1 MGLTI
6 GNVDLGD
13 RAHANW
19 SDSPGGQH
27 TVTGFL
33 RKSSL
38 GSFLVATAQVVGLMD
53 NPDEDAVPVVSSQDP
68 SRPGFYRVTGG
79 SLDIDAAAM
88 RSFAAPLKL
97 ELEAVPGR
105 NSPQIESRVYG
116 ALRSNSHAIAVGSTV
131 PWWACPDAAT
141 MDYAGVGG
149 SYGTPALSTR
159 TADTG
164 TVALQSSG
172 IGEHFYD
179 KTMMWQCDP
188 SDYYDGAAM
197 VEITPDSGTTWARL
211 PGRRIG
217 AAVAA
222 SATGWRLNN
231 GLVRVVYGGGTGLI
245 SVQHYMG
252 GSWITAKTYR
262 VHASAGATVGS
273 AVGAVK
279 SVTILRNG
287 PECVTVRVGMEYSS
301 SYPSVMNLDLTLR
314 RGSLWVDG
322 VLTVTTPLINILTAS
337 ALTLG
342 LGRNTAEASTTHT
355 SGLHATAADAA
366 GGKYILTSSVA
377 VGKDHTQ
384 GAIWASTAATMF
396 PFMIG
401 YEHSGASGIDTFT
414 NQVYSY
420 MAATNESVRF
430 ARR

>member
-19 SDSPGGQH
+19 SDSPGGEH

-33 RKSSL
+33 RKSSV
-38 GSFLVATAQVVGLMD
+38 GAFLVASSQVVGLLD
-53 NPDEDAVPVVSSQDP
+53 NPDEDAVAVVATQDP

-88 RSFAAPLKL
+88 MSFAAPLKL

-105 NSPQIESRVYG
+105 FSPRIESRIYG
-116 ALRSNSHAIAVGSTV
+116 ALRSNSHAIAIGTTV
-131 PWWACPDAAT
+131 PWWACPDAAS
-141 MDYAGVGG
+141 MDFAGVGG

-159 TADTG
+159 TSDTG
-164 TVALQSSG
+164 ALALQSSG

-179 KTMMWQCDP
+179 KTMIWQCDP
-188 SDYYDGAAM
+188 TYYYVGAAAI
-197 VEITPDSGTTWARL
+197 EITPDSGTTWVRL

-217 AAVAA
+217 AATAA
-222 SATGWRLNN
+222 SSTGWRLNN
-231 GLVRVVYGGGTGLI
+231 GLVRVSYGGGTGLI

-262 VHASAGATVGS
+262 VHASAGTTVGS

-279 SVTILRNG
+279 SVTILRNA
-287 PECVTVRVGMEYSS
+287 PECATIRVGMEYSS
-301 SYPSVMNLDLTLR
+301 TYPAVMNLDLTLR

-322 VLTVTTPLINILTAS
+322 VLTVTTPLVNILTAG

-342 LGRNTAEASTTHT
+342 VGRNTAEASTTHT

-366 GGKYILTSSVA
+366 GGKYILTSSVT

-384 GAIWASTAATMF
+384 GAMWASTAATSF

-401 YEHSGASGIDTFT
+401 YEHSGASGINTFT
-414 NQVYSY
+414 NQVYSWF
-420 MAATNESVRF
+420 AAANESTRF